1 MITLHEIDVVDDISA
16 VAFLKKYKKK
26 SQPLVIKNLTQKWP
40 ATKKWS
46 LEYFESLIGD
56 KEVKL
61 YNSKPSTEN
70 ELQHAAQTTMPLR
83 EYFNLLRQGEKDLRM
98 FFFDIMK
105 EASILKKD
113 FKFPEIG
120 LKFFK
125 RLPVMFLGGT
135 NAKVQNHFDI
145 DYADI
150 ILCHFGGKKTVFLFS
165 PLQSQN
171 LYHVPYSFSSLFN
184 VDLENPDYEKYPRLH
199 SLEGHKVELTHGDT
213 LYIPPGWWHYVMY
226 DEISYSMA
234 MRAFPRDIKNGLK
247 LLKNVLIIRSVDGL
261 MRKIMGQKWNDRNER
276 LALES
281 RNKEI
286 SN

>member
-1 MITLHEIDVVDDISA
+1 MITLHKIDVVDDISA
-16 VAFLKKYKKK
+16 VTFLKKYKKK

-61 YNSKPSTEN
+61 YNSKPATN
-70 ELQHAAQTTMPLR
+70 TELQHAAQTTMPLR

-105 EASILKKD
+105 EATILKKD
-113 FKFPEIG
+113 FLFPDIG

-125 RLPVMFLGGT
+125 RLPVMFLAGSG
-135 NAKVQNHFDI
+135 AKVQNHFDI

-150 ILCHFGGKKTVFLFS
+150 ILCHFGGKKTVYLFA
-165 PLQSQN
+165 PMQSQN

-184 VDLENPDYEKYPRLH
+184 VDLENPDYEKYPKLH
-199 SLEGHKVELTHGDT
+199 SLEGHKVELTHGDA

-261 MRKIMGQKWNDRNER
+261 MRKIMGQKWNDRNEG
-276 LALES
+276 LALE
-281 RNKEI
+281 
-286 SN
+286 